1 MSISGARFW
10 IAELRHEIESGA
22 LHLLIVTLH
31 LAKCPCFICMFR
43 VVKVACAGAYAVTV
57 VSNAKLRQK
66 CLGAVKLDVI
76 LDGGIEQMLL
86 DLAVN
91 LDKRL

>member
-1 MSISGARFW
+1 
-10 IAELRHEIESGA
+10 
-22 LHLLIVTLH
+22 
-31 LAKCPCFICMFR
+31 MFCI
-43 VVKVACAGAYAVTV
+43 VKVACAGAYAVTV
-57 VSNAKLRQK
+57 VSNAKLKQK
-66 CLGAVKLDVI
+66 CLGAVKLDDI

>member
-1 MSISGARFW
+1 
-10 IAELRHEIESGA
+10 
-22 LHLLIVTLH
+22 
-31 LAKCPCFICMFR
+31 MFR

-57 VSNAKLRQK
+57 VVSNAKLRQK
-66 CLGAVKLDVI
+66 CLGAVKRNLV